1 MQRTFSELRL
11 ADAAETQAAV
21 TFLVCLVAG
30 AVYTAI
36 VFRDSA
42 GKETLAA

>member
-1 MQRTFSELRL
+1 MKI
-11 ADAAETQAAV
+11 DIICGAAETQAAV

-30 AVYTAI
+30 VIYTAI

-42 GKETLAA
+42 AKGTLAA